1 MTREDL
7 EKQGAD
13 IQTQLNELVIEL
25 LSKNQMGVKLLT
37 QQELIA
43 IRIKDGDYETEIPEP
58 EYAPI
63 GTEHIDNDND
73 V

>member
-1 MTREDL
+1 MTKGEL
-7 EKQGAD
+7 EKQGAE
-13 IQTQLNELVIEL
+13 IQTQLNDLGIDL

-58 EYAPI
+58 DPI
-63 GTEHIDNDND
+63 GTEVIDND

>member
-1 MTREDL
+1 MMTKDDL

-37 QQELIA
+37 QQELIVL
-43 IRIKDGDYETEIPEP
+43 RLKDGDYETDIPEP
-58 EYAPI
+58 DPL
-63 GTEHIDNDND
+63 GTEVIDNA